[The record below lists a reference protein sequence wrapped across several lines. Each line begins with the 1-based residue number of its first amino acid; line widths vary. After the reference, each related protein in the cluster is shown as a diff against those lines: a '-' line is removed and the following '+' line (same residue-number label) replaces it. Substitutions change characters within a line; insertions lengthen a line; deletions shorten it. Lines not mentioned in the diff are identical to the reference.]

1 MEARSGTVPSSTG
14 RYSTGRP
21 DRRWWILAVLCLS
34 VLLVVVDNTIVNV
47 ALPTIS
53 RDLHASTSAL
63 QWVVDGY
70 TLSFAGLL
78 LLGGNLGDRLGR
90 RRLLQLGLLLFA
102 VFSVGAALSNSTGEL
117 IAARALMGASAALVY
132 PATLAI
138 LNNVFT
144 VARERAIAIGVWSAV
159 SGLAVAV
166 GPVSG
171 GALLRYFSWSSV
183 FYVSVPVALLALVLG
198 RALLLESRD
207 PDAGRFDPLG
217 ALLSAAGIALLTWS
231 IIEAPQHGWV
241 SFATVGGIAGSLAL
255 LAAFA
260 WSQVRRPDPMLDV
273 RLFRN
278 PRFSAASGAIA
289 LSFFGL
295 FGFIFMITQ
304 YFQILRGYDPL
315 GAGLATLPFAFVT
328 AGFSPIAMLLMRRLG
343 TKLVVAAGLVTMSAG
358 FVVAATTEVGT
369 PYWGKVVI
377 AMALMAAGLGL
388 TTGPA
393 TDAIMGA
400 VPRGK
405 AGAGSAV
412 NDTTRE
418 VGGTLGVAIVGS
430 VLNSAYGSH
439 VLSGLTALGAP
450 AAVAHLA
457 GQSVVAGMTAASR
470 FPAPLRDA
478 AAAAVRSA
486 FMTGLHRGS
495 LVAAGTTF
503 VAAAVA
509 LAFVPARAAAAE
521 STSTELPAGL
531 ADAAGSSAAAV
542 APVPATDR

>member
-1 MEARSGTVPSSTG
+1 METRTGTVKT
-14 RYSTGRP
+14 

-53 RDLHASTSAL
+53 RDLSASTSAL

-90 RRLLQLGLLLFA
+90 RRMLQLGLVLFG
-102 VFSVGAALSNSTGEL
+102 VFSVGAALSHSTGEL
-117 IAARALMGASAALVY
+117 IAARALMGFAAALVY

-159 SGLAVAV
+159 SGLAVAI

-171 GALLRYFSWSSV
+171 GALLRHFSWSSV
-183 FYVSVPVALLALVLG
+183 FYVSVPVVVLAVVLG
-198 RALLLESRD
+198 RFLLPESRD
-207 PDAGRFDPLG
+207 PKAGRFDPLG
-217 ALLSAAGIALLTWS
+217 AILSIAGISLLTWS
-231 IIEAPQHGWV
+231 IIEAPQHGWG
-241 SFATVGGIAGSLAL
+241 SPLTVGGILGSLVIL
-255 LAAFA
+255 SGFA
-260 WSQVRRPDPMLDV
+260 WWQARRPDPMLDV

-278 PRFSAASGAIA
+278 PRFSAASAAIA
-289 LSFFGL
+289 LAFFGL

-304 YFQILRGYDPL
+304 YFQVVRSYDPL

-328 AGFSPIAMLLMRRLG
+328 AGFSPVAMLLMRRFG
-343 TKLVVAAGLVTMSAG
+343 TKLVVAAGLVLMSAG
-358 FVVAATTEVGT
+358 FVVAATTGVDS
-369 PYWGKVVI
+369 PYWGTVII

-400 VPRGK
+400 LPPEK

-430 VLNSAYGSH
+430 VLNSGYGAH
-439 VLSGLTALGAP
+439 VFSGLTALGASS
-450 AAVAHLA
+450 AAGHLA
-457 GQSVVAGMTAASR
+457 GQSVIAGMNVAAH

-478 AAAAVRSA
+478 ATATVQSA
-486 FMTGLHRGS
+486 FVTGVHRGS
-495 LVAAGTTF
+495 V
-503 VAAAVA
+503 VAAATALAGALVA
-509 LAFVPARAAAAE
+509 LFFVPSRPAATE
-521 STSTELPAGL
+521 DVVLVQTDETSSRLTVSER
-531 ADAAGSSAAAV
+531 SA
-542 APVPATDR
+542 

>member
-1 MEARSGTVPSSTG
+1 MEARTGTAHPGTG
-14 RYSTGRP
+14 SR

-63 QWVVDGY
+63 QWVVDAY

-90 RRLLQLGLLLFA
+90 RRFLQLGLALFG
-102 VFSVGAALSNSTGEL
+102 VFSVGAALAQNTGEL
-117 IAARALMGASAALVY
+117 IAARTLMGLAAALVY

-144 VARERAIAIGVWSAV
+144 AARERAIAIGVWSAV
-159 SGLAVAV
+159 SGLAVAI
-166 GPVSG
+166 GPVAG
-171 GALLRYFSWSSV
+171 GALLRLFSWSSV
-183 FYVSVPVALLALVLG
+183 FYVSVPVVVLAVVAGRFLLP
-198 RALLLESRD
+198 ESRD

-217 ALLSAAGIALLTWS
+217 AVLSAVGIVLLTWS
-231 IIEAPQHGWV
+231 IIEAPQHGWG
-241 SFATVGGIAGSLAL
+241 SFATVGGILGALAIL
-255 LAAFA
+255 SAFA
-260 WSQVRRPDPMLDV
+260 WWQVRRPDPMLDV

-278 PRFSAASGAIA
+278 PRFSAASAAIA

-304 YFQILRGYDPL
+304 YFQLVRGYDPL

-328 AGFSPIAMLLMRRLG
+328 AGFSPVAMLLMRRFG
-343 TKLVVAAGLVTMSAG
+343 TKLVVAAGLALMSAG
-358 FVVAATTEVGT
+358 FVVAATTAVDS

-393 TDAIMGA
+393 TEAIMSA
-400 VPRGK
+400 LPRGK

-418 VGGTLGVAIVGS
+418 LGGTLGVAIVGS

-439 VLSGLTALGAP
+439 VLSSLTALGVP
-450 AAVAHLA
+450 AATGHLA
-457 GQSVVAGMTAASR
+457 GQSVVAGLTVASSL
-470 FPAPLRDA
+470 PAPLRDA
-478 AAAAVRSA
+478 GQSAVRSA
-486 FMTGLHRGS
+486 FVTGLHQGS
-495 LVAAGTTF
+495 LVAAGTAL
-503 VAAAVA
+503 AAALVA
-509 LAFVPARAAAAE
+509 LAFLPARAAADKD
-521 STSTELPAGL
+521 PAL
-531 ADAAGSSAAAV
+531 IRTDAADPLPSIVADSTLGAEIRGS
-542 APVPATDR
+542 

>member
-1 MEARSGTVPSSTG
+1 METRT
-14 RYSTGRP
+14 RP
-21 DRRWWILAVLCLS
+21 GQRWWILAVLCLS

-47 ALPTIS
+47 ALPTVS

-90 RRLLQLGLLLFA
+90 RRFLQLGLLLFA
-102 VFSVGAALSNSTGEL
+102 VFSVGAALSQSTGEL
-117 IAARALMGASAALVY
+117 IAARALMGGAAALVY

-144 VARERAIAIGVWSAV
+144 AARERAIAIGVWSAV
-159 SGLAVAV
+159 SGLAVAI

-183 FYVSVPVALLALVLG
+183 FYVSVPVAVLALLLG
-198 RALLLESRD
+198 RALLPESRD

-231 IIEAPQHGWV
+231 IIEAPQHGWA
-241 SFATVGGIAGSLAL
+241 SFATVGGITGSLAV

-260 WSQVRRPDPMLDV
+260 WSQARRPDPMLDV

-278 PRFSAASGAIA
+278 PRFSAASAAIA

-328 AGFSPIAMLLMRRLG
+328 AGFSPVAMLLMRRLG
-343 TKLVVAAGLVTMSAG
+343 TKIVVAAGLVTMSAG
-358 FVVAATTEVGT
+358 FAVAATTEVGT
-369 PYWGKVVI
+369 PYWGRVI
-377 AMALMAAGLGL
+377 ISMALMAAGLGL

-439 VLSGLTALGAP
+439 VQSALTALGAP
-450 AAVAHLA
+450 AAEGHLA
-457 GQSVVAGMTAASR
+457 GQSVVAGMNVAAR

-478 AAAAVRSA
+478 AEAAVRSA

-495 LVAAGTTF
+495 LVAAGTTL
-503 VAAAVA
+503 AAALVA

-521 STSTELPAGL
+521 STSTSTELPSGL
-531 ADAAGSSAAAV
+531 AVAAGVVDGADASDSRAAV
-542 APVPATDR
+542 APVAAAER

>member
-1 MEARSGTVPSSTG
+1 MEARTGIAIHSVPDH
-14 RYSTGRP
+14 R
-21 DRRWWILAVLCLS
+21 RRWWILAVLCLS

-53 RDLHASTSAL
+53 RDLNASTQAL
-63 QWVVDGY
+63 QWVVDAY
-70 TLSFAGLL
+70 TLVFAGLL
-78 LLGGNLGDRLGR
+78 LLAGNLGDRLGPGR
-90 RRLLQLGLLLFA
+90 FLQLGLLLFA
-102 VFSVGAALSNSTGEL
+102 VFSVGAALSRTTGEL
-117 IAARALMGASAALVY
+117 IAARALMGGAAALVY

-144 VARERAIAIGVWSAV
+144 AARERAIAIGVWSAV
-159 SGLAVAV
+159 SGLAVAI

-183 FYVSVPVALLALVLG
+183 FYVSVPVAVLALLLG
-198 RALLLESRD
+198 RALLPESRD
-207 PDAGRFDPLG
+207 PEAGRFDPLG

-231 IIEAPQHGWV
+231 IIEAPEHGWG
-241 SFATVGGIAGSLAL
+241 SAATVGGIGGSLVI
-255 LAAFA
+255 LAVFA
-260 WSQVRRPDPMLDV
+260 WSQARRPDPMLDV

-304 YFQILRGYDPL
+304 YFQLLRGYDPL

-328 AGFSPIAMLLMRRLG
+328 AGFSPLAMLLMRRFG
-343 TKLVVAAGLVTMSAG
+343 TKLVVAAGLATMSAG
-358 FVVAATTEVGT
+358 FVVAATTAATT

-377 AMALMAAGLGL
+377 AMVLMAAGLGL

-405 AGAGSAV
+405 AGAGAAV

-430 VLNSAYGSH
+430 FLTPAYGSH
-439 VLSGLTALGAP
+439 VLPGLPALGAP
-450 AAVAHLA
+450 ATAGHLA
-457 GQSVVAGMTAASR
+457 GQSVVAGMNVAGR
-470 FPAPLRDA
+470 FP
-478 AAAAVRSA
+478 
-486 FMTGLHRGS
+486 
-495 LVAAGTTF
+495 
-503 VAAAVA
+503 
-509 LAFVPARAAAAE
+509 
-521 STSTELPAGL
+521 
-531 ADAAGSSAAAV
+531 
-542 APVPATDR
+542 